1 MIYVCCLEEM
11 PRYVSALRPSHLV
24 SVIAAG
30 DMPRT
35 PVSIPAERHL
45 RLSCDDIIEP
55 MPGFRPPEHAHVEE
69 LIAFAR
75 SWDRAA
81 PMLIHCLA
89 GVSRSTAAALTVC
102 AVHAEG
108 READLARQLREV
120 APHANPNRRIIALAD
135 ELLGCE
141 GRLIAAVEAMG
152 MPDFFIPATRP
163 LVELTLD

>member
-11 PRYVSALRPSHLV
+11 PRYVSSLRPSHLV
-24 SVIAAG
+24 SVIAAQ

-55 MPGFRPPEHAHVEE
+55 IPGFSPPDHAHVEE
-69 LIAFAR
+69 LIDFAR
-75 SWDRAA
+75 GWDRAA

-108 READLARQLREV
+108 READLARRLRAA
-120 APHANPNRRIIALAD
+120 APHAHPNRRIIALAD
-135 ELLGCE
+135 ELLGRQ
-141 GRLIAAVEAMG
+141 GRLVAAVESMG
-152 MPDFFIPATRP
+152 MPDFMVPATGP
-163 LVELTLD
+163 LIELTLD